1 MTDSSRAEN
10 SIGPYDI
17 QRVLGRGSMGMV
29 FLARDRRIGRQVAL
43 KKVHFID
50 NPGADDTA
58 SVEFHRRLQREAEV
72 CGALQ
77 HRNLVMLYEAGYE
90 GERISY
96 LAMEYVDGETLLAKI
111 KRARPSPLPVDE
123 SLRIGADILRGLDY
137 AHAKGIIH
145 RDIKPAN
152 ILVTGDGLAKI
163 ADFGIARPEQSS
175 LTLAGSVMGTPNY
188 MSPEQV
194 MARPVNTRADIFSA
208 GVILFE
214 MLTGARP
221 FMGENIDE
229 ILKRI
234 VSWTP
239 ARVTDLNPSVPAHV
253 SSMIERMM
261 AKNPD
266 DRPSAAEALSELDPS
281 TRTEPIATASRPER
295 QSPLRRRVSARTFL
309 LTVVVAILA
318 LAIPVLALRARAR
331 RLQPVQHISES
342 QLREFEEKRRALA
355 EADMLRDNGRY
366 EESIEKYN
374 AYLARYPHSE
384 AAEAG
389 RQQAQAALDAQTTDP
404 AKPTA
409 TVAKK
414 RPAKKPLTPLERL
427 RRFINR

>member
-43 KKVHFID
+43 KKVHFIG

-90 GERISY
+90 GDRISY

-111 KRARPSPLPVDE
+111 KRSRPSPLPIDE
-123 SLRIGADILRGLDY
+123 SLRIAADILRGLDY

-239 ARVTDLNPSVPAHV
+239 ARVRDLNPSVPGHV
-253 SSMIERMM
+253 SSLIERMM

-266 DRPSAAEALSELDPS
+266 ERPSAAEALAELDPS
-281 TRTEPIATASRPER
+281 TRAEAVAPSSRPER

-318 LAIPVLALRARAR
+318 LAIPVLALRARAK

-404 AKPTA
+404 AKPA
-409 TVAKK
+409 ASVAKK
-414 RPAKKPLTPLERL
+414 RTAKKPLTPLERL

>member
-1 MTDSSRAEN
+1 MTDSSPSEN

-17 QRVLGRGSMGMV
+17 ERVVGRGSMGMV
-29 FLARDRRIGRQVAL
+29 FLARDRRIGRHVAL
-43 KKVHFID
+43 KKVHFPS
-50 NPGADDTA
+50 NTGSDDTA
-58 SVEFHRRLQREAEV
+58 SAEFYRRLQREAEV
-72 CGALQ
+72 CGSLQ

-96 LAMEYVDGETLLAKI
+96 LAMEFVDGETLLALI
-111 KRARPSPLPVDE
+111 KRARPSPLPVDQA
-123 SLRIGADILRGLDY
+123 LRIAADILRGLAY

-152 ILVTGDGLAKI
+152 ILVTRDGVAKI

-175 LTLAGSVMGTPNY
+175 LTLAGAVMGTPNY

-194 MARPVNTRADIFSA
+194 MARPVTTRADIFST

-221 FMGENIDE
+221 FMGENIEE

-239 ARVTDLNPSVPAHV
+239 ARVSDLNPNVPPRV
-253 SSMIERMM
+253 SSVIERML

-266 DRPSAAEALSELDPS
+266 ERPTAPEALAILDPGAKPEAAGA
-281 TRTEPIATASRPER
+281 TRTEER
-295 QSPLRRRVSARTFL
+295 STLRRRISARTFAT
-309 LTVVVAILA
+309 TVAVAILA
-318 LAIPVLALRARAR
+318 LTIPILALKARAR
-331 RLQPVQHISES
+331 RLKPVEHITES

-366 EESIEKYN
+366 AESIEKYD
-374 AYLARYPHSE
+374 AYLEKYPHSA
-384 AAEAG
+384 AAETG
-389 RQQAQAALDAQTTDP
+389 RQQAQAALETQRPEAP
-404 AKPTA
+404 KPEV
-409 TVAKK
+409 VARKK
-414 RPAKKPLTPLERL
+414 QPKKLTPMERF